1 MNISVVS
8 ILSAIVLLLVRHHN
22 LIIKM
27 YGIKRYISS
36 TLYNTRLLHMSII
49 NVLVEVASI
58 IKYDMWI
65 TQSVFE

>member
-8 ILSAIVLLLVRHHN
+8 ILSAIVLLLVRHN
-22 LIIKM
+22 NIIIKM

-49 NVLVEVASI
+49 NVLVEIASI